1 MVGSLL
7 FSILGV
13 LYIVFAFREPPEV
26 LANLLDVPVV
36 FVFFAPERRMKLGR
50 LTMGVLFI
58 LGGPL
63 FWLLA
68 SSGLLGNG
76 GDRGV
81 LGTLVGLAAL
91 GVLAAARWKR
101 AGEVSDAED
110 AERQAQWQSFEIL
123 KRDGRL
129 HYLQQC
135 LYAKGNRTVFEQ
147 PSDPMTYRV
156 VYANLGD
163 AKWQPL
169 LAQDGAGASWLTAY
183 LERSA
188 APKRVQA
195 TLDLRTGAC
204 VERKVGWL
212 GWGMVPL
219 QPRSA

>member
-1 MVGSLL
+1 MVASLL
-7 FSILGV
+7 FPILGI
-13 LYIVFAFREPPEV
+13 LYIVFAFREPPAV

-50 LTMGVLFI
+50 ITMGVLFL
-58 LGGPL
+58 LGGPF

-68 SSGLLGNG
+68 ESGLLGDG
-76 GDRGV
+76 GGRGV
-81 LGTLVGLAAL
+81 LGTLFALAAL
-91 GVLAAARWKR
+91 GVVAAAKWKR

-110 AERQAQWQSFEIL
+110 AGRRAQWQSFEML

-135 LYAKGNRTVFEQ
+135 VYAKGNRTVFEQ
-147 PSDPMTYRV
+147 PSDPMTYRI
-156 VYANLGD
+156 VYADLLD
-163 AKWQPL
+163 AKMQGL
-169 LAQDGAGASWLTAY
+169 LAQDGAAAFWLTAY

-204 VERKVGWL
+204 VERKVGCL
-212 GWGMVPL
+212 GWAGVPL